1 MPLTPEPPW
10 PPCLNRGG
18 TDNRSV
24 PPHGV
29 ISIPSTHLPIVVAVQ
44 ETLYATKRI
53 SVFRSIGW
61 TTGDGINSFTTAGS
75 MPRVSEMH
83 SESAFGFPELTDG
96 ENTRLYDHWFGVLL
110 R

>member
-1 MPLTPEPPW
+1 
-10 PPCLNRGG
+10 
-18 TDNRSV
+18 
-24 PPHGV
+24 V
-29 ISIPSTHLPIVVAVQ
+29 ISIPSAHLLVVAAVQ

-61 TTGDGINSFTTAGS
+61 TIGEGINSFTAAGS
-75 MPRVSEMH
+75 TSRVSKMH